1 MDADPAEALFG
12 ENADLY
18 GELGVESAATT
29 DAIKKAYRRLALLT
43 HPDKLSASATEAQRE
58 ATVNRFQRVSFAYTV
73 LSDETRRARFDKT
86 GRTDES
92 MFGEGKDAAE
102 WADYFAELWQG
113 EVNASTID
121 DFYARYVGA
130 SRRAGT
136 PADAAGS
143 DEELEDL
150 IEAYTAASGSLE
162 KILMA
167 VPSPDEAAAEDRFVQ
182 RINEAIDAGKLQR
195 LSGWTKSSKDTKA
208 REKRR
213 KHAAAEAA
221 EAEKA
226 AQELGVHDKLYG
238 GGKKGKSKKSAAG
251 GTEDDLK
258 ALIQQRQAGRLDALV
273 QSLESK
279 YGAADEDED
288 EPPAKKVRRADSPD

>member
-1 MDADPAEALFG
+1 MDADPAQALFG
-12 ENADLY
+12 DSDIDLY
-18 GELGVESAATT
+18 GALGVESTATV
-29 DAIKKAYRRLALLT
+29 DAIKKAYRRLALQT
-43 HPDKLSASATEAQRE
+43 HPDKLSAAASEAERE

-113 EVNASTID
+113 EVNAATID
-121 DFYARYVGA
+121 DFYAKYVGA
-130 SRRAGT
+130 DAAVQFV
-136 PADAAGS
+136 ADAAGS

-150 IEAYTAASGSLE
+150 IEAYTASSGSLE
-162 KILMA
+162 KILEA
-167 VPSPDEAAAEDRFVQ
+167 VPSPDEAVAEDRFVE

-213 KHAAAEAA
+213 KRADAEAA

-226 AQELGVHDKLYG
+226 AKELGVHEKLYG
-238 GGKKGKSKKSAAG
+238 GGKKGKGKKSAQASG
-251 GTEDDLK
+251 EDDLK

-273 QSLESK
+273 ASLENK
-279 YGAADEDED
+279 YGAGDDDD
-288 EPPAKKVRRADSPD
+288 EPPAKKARRRAL